1 MYIPKHYHWIFP
13 VAFFMAGFWIWQNV
27 KPQTFDVIIAG
38 GVLMLHGIIYSGYL
52 YQVGV
57 IYQNYI
63 CAVNTPDPKPAP
75 VVAEPDMPKV
85 KDFSEWKPAPQ
96 FEQVVELPSFDMER
110 YLAFTLLRMHENFPE
125 LEEDLTE
132 RKWVINTKK
141 FSQKPFE
148 ALKAKWEKYGVI
160 GRKSKAKNS
169 RHVVR
174 RWDALR
180 LIASGNPLPAS
191 DKS

>member
-75 VVAEPDMPKV
+75 VVDNELTPMPEV
-85 KDFSEWKPAPQ
+85 KTYKPLAQ
-96 FEQVVELPSFDMER
+96 FENVVALPKFDKER
-110 YLAFTLLRMHENFPE
+110 NFAVTLLRMHDNFPE
-125 LEEDLTE
+125 TDPDMTE
-132 RKWVINTKK
+132 RKWVKTSKK
-141 FSQKPFE
+141 FIREEFVQMLHRWE
-148 ALKAKWEKYGVI
+148 ARGIIE
-160 GRKSKAKNS
+160 RKTAAKNS
-169 RHVVR
+169 PYVVR
-174 RWDALR
+174 QWEAVR
-180 LIASGNPLPAS
+180 LIASGNPIQ
-191 DKS
+191 

>member
-13 VAFFMAGFWIWQNV
+13 VAFFMAGFWVWHNV

-75 VVAEPDMPKV
+75 VVDNELTPMPEV
-85 KDFSEWKPAPQ
+85 KTYKPLAQ
-96 FEQVVELPSFDMER
+96 FENVVALPKFDKER
-110 YLAFTLLRMHENFPE
+110 NFAVTLLRMHDNFPE
-125 LEEDLTE
+125 TDPDMTE
-132 RKWVINTKK
+132 RKWVKTSKK
-141 FSQKPFE
+141 FIREEDAPTMVE
-148 ALKAKWEKYGVI
+148 YGLLV
-160 GRKSKAKNS
+160 A
-169 RHVVR
+169 
-174 RWDALR
+174 
-180 LIASGNPLPAS
+180 LIALVVAIAAALLGGGISNLFTRATNS
-191 DKS
+191 LNTTT